1 MIIMF
6 SCYLPFE
13 TRFSN
18 QYGPSL
24 DPINHKEN
32 TFCVSR
38 AASLFKVKSAYEL
51 VAHQAGTY
59 PCSCNMKRLG
69 VFLLPPGWDANP

>member
-1 MIIMF
+1 MF
-6 SCYLPFE
+6 CCYLPFE

-24 DPINHKEN
+24 DPINYKEN

-38 AASLFKVKSAYEL
+38 AAGLF
-51 VAHQAGTY
+51 
-59 PCSCNMKRLG
+59 
-69 VFLLPPGWDANP
+69 